1 MELTVLKVFKGKP
14 TLKLEAIGYGK
25 LPVANEKGEII
36 NSKTSCDM
44 RYIFGSQ
51 YIVVVFSGKKMCW
64 RSVAI
69 ALLGLITGNL

>member
-44 RYIFGSQ
+44 RYILARNILLLFFQ
-51 YIVVVFSGKKMCW
+51 VKKC
-64 RSVAI
+64 VGAV
-69 ALLGLITGNL
+69 

>member
-25 LPVANEKGEII
+25 LPVANKKGEII

-51 YIVVVFSGKKMCW
+51 YIVVFFSGKKICW
-64 RSVAI
+64 RSVAK
-69 ALLGLITGNL
+69 ALLDLITGNL